1 MLELGCRLRSDAHE
15 RVGGCPVMSGI
26 IDCID
31 LLEKL
36 GGNAALWAAPSD
48 LERLLAE
55 TGLDPELRAAIAA
68 GDEGSLGRLL
78 NARDNVCC
86 LIEPHREDEEEDDD
100 EEEEEEEEEE
110 SGDEDADEDSDDEDK
125 RSRNRA
131 LDPIADLA

>member
-1 MLELGCRLRSDAHE
+1 
-15 RVGGCPVMSGI
+15 MSGI

-48 LERLLAE
+48 LEHLLAE
-55 TGLDPELRAAIAA
+55 AGLDPELRAAIAA

-78 NARDNVCC
+78 NARGNVCC
-86 LIEPHREDEEEDDD
+86 LIEPHREDEEEEEDDG
-100 EEEEEEEEEE
+100 EEEEEEE
-110 SGDEDADEDSDDEDK
+110 SGDEDADEESDDGDK

-131 LDPIADLA
+131 LNPVAHAT

>member
-1 MLELGCRLRSDAHE
+1 
-15 RVGGCPVMSGI
+15 MSRI

-48 LERLLAE
+48 LEQLLADA
-55 TGLDPELRAAIAA
+55 GLDPELRAAITA

-78 NARDNVCC
+78 NARGNVCC
-86 LIEPHREDEEEDDD
+86 LIEPHREDEEEEEDD
-100 EEEEEEEEEE
+100 EEEEEEE
-110 SGDEDADEDSDDEDK
+110 SDDEDADEESDDGNK

-131 LDPIADLA
+131 LDPVADAT

>member
-1 MLELGCRLRSDAHE
+1 MLELGCRLRSSVRAN
-15 RVGGCPVMSGI
+15 GGCPVMSGI

-36 GGNAALWAAPSD
+36 GGNAALWATPSD
-48 LERLLAE
+48 LEQLLAE
-55 TGLDPELRAAIAA
+55 AVLDPELRAAIAA

-86 LIEPHREDEEEDDD
+86 LIEPHREDEEEDD
-100 EEEEEEEEEE
+100 EEEEEEE
-110 SGDEDADEDSDDEDK
+110 SDDEDADEDSDDEDK

-131 LDPIADLA
+131 LDPVADLA